1 MFSKTSNKAKT
12 FGNGSKNA
20 DVTRSV
26 PSILSADMR
35 VKGNLISEGEIQIDG
50 AIDGDIRTKILLVGL
65 SAEVKG
71 EIVAETVQI
80 HGTVHGQIKAKVVVL
95 AKTAH
100 VVGDILHEDLSID
113 KGAFLE
119 GHCRSIIYA
128 APQKEPLNVVAKMPG
143 DAGVVSVGIDVKSGT
158 EAGQLSY
165 QQPKKT
171 IGA

>member
-12 FGNGSKNA
+12 FGNGSENV
-20 DVTRSV
+20 DVTLSV
-26 PSILSADMR
+26 PSILSADVR
-35 VKGNLISEGEIQIDG
+35 VTGNLNSQGEIQIDG
-50 AIDGDIRTKILLVGL
+50 TIEGDIRAKILLVGQG
-65 SAEVKG
+65 AEVKG

-80 HGTVHGQIKAKVVVL
+80 HGIVHGQIKAKVVVL
-95 AKTAH
+95 AKTAR
-100 VVGDILHEDLSID
+100 VTGDILHEDLSIE

-128 APQKEPLNVVAKMPG
+128 APKKEPLNVVAKKPG
-143 DAGVVSVGIDVKSGT
+143 DAGVVPVGIDVKSGT
-158 EAGQLSY
+158 AAGQLSY